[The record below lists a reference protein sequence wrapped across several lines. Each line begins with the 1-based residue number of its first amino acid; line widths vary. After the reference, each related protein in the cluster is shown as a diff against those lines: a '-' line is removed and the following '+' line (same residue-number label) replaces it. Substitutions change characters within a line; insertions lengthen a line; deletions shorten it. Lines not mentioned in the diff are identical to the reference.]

1 MDQLKLLLEYKFWIL
16 AGVALLLPPIGWY
29 AATDDLATKTSVRVT
44 KIDDTEK
51 QVGNLKDPQN
61 EKWIA
66 GVKEI
71 DRELN
76 ASVNRSQE
84 RLYEHQKPVMTTP
97 GIVQQALDKCK
108 LTYRHEGT
116 VSDDFLNARDFFVQS
131 YSEDWH
137 NAVKIVKPFSMTTG
151 EGLIVLPDPQQQQ
164 EGGITRHWEVE
175 SWRQSLGFTAG
186 QMWDVQDDVWFLRC
200 LMQAIAR
207 VNEGTTELGNSRI
220 KKISEATLRGGDL
233 SDLKLRQAGN
243 TGSKPGATAT
253 RPGTGMHLAGMTGS
267 SGPGV
272 ESTYKPPKP
281 FDPDDIFGDDG
292 SKGSATGDPRGRKFD
307 VASTPTVV
315 KHWFDDTPKWKTRGF
330 VLKLVMDEREIPSLL
345 TSLTQSAFPVEILHV
360 EHSVHLGGPGTDL
373 SRATQSAATATVN
386 TDGAEQQPSR
396 EQQELQR
403 KVQESL
409 NMAFRMHYLSDV
421 IVAGKFTIYL
431 EPASARSKS
440 AVAAAPASSSRPASA
455 SPASGTAIGKA
466 AGSAAK
472 SPIGVPTK
480 SVAGSATPAAKSPS
494 SSLGKAP
501 PGPAAQPVKAAPSAS
516 VPVSGKKTNPVP
528 TQSGPSAK

>member
-1 MDQLKLLLEYKFWIL
+1 
-16 AGVALLLPPIGWY
+16 
-29 AATDDLATKTSVRVT
+29 
-44 KIDDTEK
+44 
-51 QVGNLKDPQN
+51 
-61 EKWIA
+61 
-66 GVKEI
+66 
-71 DRELN
+71 
-76 ASVNRSQE
+76 
-84 RLYEHQKPVMTTP
+84 
-97 GIVQQALDKCK
+97 
-108 LTYRHEGT
+108 
-116 VSDDFLNARDFFVQS
+116 
-131 YSEDWH
+131 
-137 NAVKIVKPFSMTTG
+137 MTTG
-151 EGLIVLPDPQQQQ
+151 EGLVVLPDPQQQQQ

-175 SWRQSLGFTAG
+175 SWRQSLGFTADD
-186 QMWDVQDDVWFLRC
+186 MWGVQEDVWFLRC

-220 KKISEATLRGGDL
+220 KKINEATLRGGDL

-243 TGSKPGATAT
+243 TGSKPGTAAT
-253 RPGTGMHLAGMTGS
+253 RPGSGMHLLGS
-267 SGPGV
+267 SGPSGD
-272 ESTYKPPKP
+272 SSYKPPKP
-281 FDPDDIFGDDG
+281 FDADDIFGDDG
-292 SKGSATGDPRGRKFD
+292 SKGSATGDPRGKKFD
-307 VASTPTVV
+307 AVSTPIDV
-315 KHWFDDTPKWKTRGF
+315 KRWFEKTEKWRTRGF
-330 VLKLVMDEREIPSLL
+330 VLKLVMDEREIPTLL

-360 EHSVHLGGPGTDL
+360 EHAVHLGGPGTDL
-373 SRATQSAATATVN
+373 SRATQSATAAQN
-386 TDGAEQQPSR
+386 PDGSEPMSR

-440 AVAAAPASSSRPASA
+440 AVAAAPASSSRPAST

-480 SVAGSATPAAKSPS
+480 SVAGSATPAAKSSS

-501 PGPAAQPVKAAPSAS
+501 PGPVAQPVKAAPSAS
-516 VPVSGKKTNPVP
+516 VPASGKKTNPVP